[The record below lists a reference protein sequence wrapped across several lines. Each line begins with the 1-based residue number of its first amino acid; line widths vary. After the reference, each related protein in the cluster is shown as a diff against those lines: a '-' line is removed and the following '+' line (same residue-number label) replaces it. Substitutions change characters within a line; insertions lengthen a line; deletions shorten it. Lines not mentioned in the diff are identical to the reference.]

1 MDEYIPSQPNAVAA
15 TTAEPTP
22 IQPAPA
28 ERTEPRPR
36 RVVLPVVL
44 FVLTCLSTLYTGSLS
59 FDDTV
64 SPPQHVHDWSA
75 GITYMLCVMGIL
87 LAHEFGH
94 FLQAVRYGI
103 PASLPFFIPMPFM
116 PLGTMGAVIGM
127 EGSRANRRQLFDI
140 GITGPIAGLVVAF
153 PIAWYGIKTAVP
165 HIGAEPGITLM
176 DPLVFQWMIGYL
188 HPDVPL
194 NTVFVANPYYMAGWF
209 GMLITALNMM
219 PISQLDGGH
228 TAYALFGRTA
238 HWLARCVVSAAVAY
252 MIWHK
257 QPQWG
262 MMLFLVMLIGID
274 HPPTS
279 DDTVKLGPM
288 RRIIGLLALTIPIF
302 CFTLVPIRELVETD
316 EGYDVAPSQTAEDQ
330 SAARD
335 RPPPHPLSKEDQDP
349 QRSEQR
355 FK

>member
-1 MDEYIPSQPNAVAA
+1 ML
-15 TTAEPTP
+15 
-22 IQPAPA
+22 
-28 ERTEPRPR
+28 PR
-36 RVVLPVVL
+36 RRRVLLPVVL
-44 FVLTCLSTLYTGSLS
+44 FALTCLSTLYSGSLS
-59 FDDTV
+59 FDDSI

-75 GITYMLCVMGIL
+75 GLTYMLCVMGIL

-103 PASLPFFIPMPFM
+103 PASLPFFIPMPLM
-116 PLGTMGAVIGM
+116 PQGTMGAVIGM
-127 EGSRANRRQLFDI
+127 EGSRANRKQLFDI

-165 HIGAEPGITLM
+165 HVGAEPSITFM

-188 HPDVPL
+188 HPDVPVT
-194 NTVFVANPYYMAGWF
+194 TVFVANPYYMAGWF
-209 GMLITALNMM
+209 GMLLTALNMM

-228 TAYALFGRTA
+228 TAYALFGRGA

-252 MIWHK
+252 MIWHQ

-262 MMLFLVMLIGID
+262 IMLFLVMLIGID

-279 DDTVKLGPM
+279 DDTVKLGPV
-288 RRIIGLLALTIPIF
+288 RKIIGLLSLTIPIF
-302 CFTLVPIRELVETD
+302 CFTLVPIRELVVTD
-316 EGYDVAPSQTAEDQ
+316 EGQNVAPSQ
-330 SAARD
+330 SAKDERAAAD
-335 RPPPHPLSKEDQDP
+335 RPPLHSLIKEDQDP

-355 FK
+355 LK